1 MFAPPLPAAAEG
13 AQEGFEAGAEA
24 AFVSGAVFLAREL
37 AGHVV
42 VADRA
47 FAQAAGDGGI
57 GGFGG
62 EAAGLP
68 GELEIVD
75 CIARGAGGAVFPAL
89 VGAHESQARTGL
101 VGAIES
107 RSVRHSRTL

>member
-1 MFAPPLPAAAEG
+1 MFAPPLPASAEG
-13 AQEGFEAGAEA
+13 AQESFEAGAEA
-24 AFVSGAVFLAREL
+24 AFVPGAVFLAFEL
-37 AGHVV
+37 AGHVFV
-42 VADRA
+42 TDGA
-47 FAQAAGDGGI
+47 FAQAAGDVGI
-57 GGFGG
+57 GVFGG

-101 VGAIES
+101 VCAIES
-107 RSVRHSRTL
+107 RPVRHSRTL

>member
-24 AFVSGAVFLAREL
+24 AFVSGAVFLAFEL
-37 AGHVV
+37 AGHVF
-42 VADRA
+42 VADGA
-47 FAQAAGDGGI
+47 FAQAAGDIGI
-57 GGFGG
+57 GMFGG
-62 EAAGLP
+62 EATGLP

-75 CIARGAGGAVFPAL
+75 CIARGARGAVFPAL

-101 VGAIES
+101 VCAIES

>member
-24 AFVSGAVFLAREL
+24 AFVPGAVFLALEL
-37 AGHVV
+37 AGHVF

-47 FAQAAGDGGI
+47 FAQAAGDVGI
-57 GGFGG
+57 GVFGG

-75 CIARGAGGAVFPAL
+75 CIARSAGGAVFPAF

-101 VGAIES
+101 VCAIES

>member
-1 MFAPPLPAAAEG
+1 MHLKDLKKKAPADLVSMAE
-13 AQEGFEAGAEA
+13 
-24 AFVSGAVFLAREL
+24 EL
-37 AGHVV
+37 
-42 VADRA
+42 
-47 FAQAAGDGGI
+47 
-57 GGFGG
+57 GG

-101 VGAIES
+101 VCAIES
-107 RSVRHSRTL
+107 RPVRHSRTL